1 VRSDTA
7 RSSSSS
13 SPLACHGIDL
23 PLCCL
28 AMEEEEDDEDEGPAG
43 RPAPWRARPGGSPT
57 GFWHMIMCQGGCA
70 SPGPWKGGC
79 PRVIIGGVSETFL
92 FRAALFS
99 VETKSTLQNPNP
111 PTPPAHKG

>member
-1 VRSDTA
+1 MRSDTA

-43 RPAPWRARPGGSPT
+43 RRHGGPGLAGHRPGSGT
-57 GFWHMIMCQGGCA
+57 
-70 SPGPWKGGC
+70 
-79 PRVIIGGVSETFL
+79 
-92 FRAALFS
+92 
-99 VETKSTLQNPNP
+99 
-111 PTPPAHKG
+111 

>member
-28 AMEEEEDDEDEGPAG
+28 VMEEEDDDEDEDEGPARRVTDRVLARIHVSARVRFAGPVEG
-43 RPAPWRARPGGSPT
+43 R
-57 GFWHMIMCQGGCA
+57 M
-70 SPGPWKGGC
+70 
-79 PRVIIGGVSETFL
+79 
-92 FRAALFS
+92 
-99 VETKSTLQNPNP
+99 STC
-111 PTPPAHKG
+111 HHRRC